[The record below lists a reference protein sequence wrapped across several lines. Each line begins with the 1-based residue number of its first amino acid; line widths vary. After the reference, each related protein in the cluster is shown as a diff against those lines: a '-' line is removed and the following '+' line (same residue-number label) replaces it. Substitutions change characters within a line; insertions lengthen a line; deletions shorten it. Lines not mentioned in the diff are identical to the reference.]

1 MSAQDGD
8 GNASYEFIIDG
19 TLAGKR
25 VDKALS
31 TLCADHSR
39 SRLQSLISDGQVVLN
54 GKVLSSASLKVEEG
68 DALRVTVPDPKPAK
82 QEPEN
87 IPLDVVYEDDDL
99 LVINKPAGLVVHPG
113 AGNWSGTLVNALL
126 YHCGDNLSGIGGELR
141 PGIVH
146 RLDKDTSGLM
156 MVAKNDHAHKYL
168 SAQLADRSL
177 SRKYLAIVLGVP
189 MPIKGTI
196 DLPIGRDRH
205 NRLKMSVRGN
215 AMREAQTHFHV
226 LENYADAFALVSCK
240 LQTGRTHQIRVHMQA
255 LGHHLIGDPLYG
267 PQKTAVQAKLKKT
280 DASED
285 LSHDLL
291 NFGRPALHAA
301 EIEFIHPRTEKTMY
315 FEMEAPDDF
324 SKILKLLSKL

>member
-1 MSAQDGD
+1 MTGQDAD
-8 GNASYEFIIDG
+8 TQTSYEFTIND

-31 TLCADHSR
+31 SLCTDHSR
-39 SRLQSLISDGQVVLN
+39 SRLQSLISDGQVYLN
-54 GKVLSSASLKVEEG
+54 NKVLTSASLKVGEG
-68 DALRVTVPDPKPAK
+68 DVIRLTIPDPKPAK
-82 QEPEN
+82 QQPEN

-99 LVINKPAGLVVHPG
+99 LVINKPVGLVVHPG

-126 YHCGDNLSGIGGELR
+126 YHCGDHLSGIGGELR

-156 MVAKNDHAHKYL
+156 MVAKNDHAHQYL

-177 SRKYLAIVLGVP
+177 SRRYLAIALGVP
-189 MPIKGTI
+189 MPIKGTV

-215 AMREAQTHFHV
+215 AMREAQTHYHA
-226 LENYADAFALVSCK
+226 LENFADALSLVSCK

-255 LGHHLIGDPLYG
+255 LGHPLIGDPLYG
-267 PQKTAVQAKLKKT
+267 PQKTAVGAKLRQA
-280 DASED
+280 DAPED
-285 LSHDLL
+285 LVALIE

-301 EIEFIHPRTEKTMY
+301 EIEFYHPRTEKSMH
-315 FEMEAPDDF
+315 FEVGTPHDF
-324 SKILKLLSKL
+324 SNALKLIRNL